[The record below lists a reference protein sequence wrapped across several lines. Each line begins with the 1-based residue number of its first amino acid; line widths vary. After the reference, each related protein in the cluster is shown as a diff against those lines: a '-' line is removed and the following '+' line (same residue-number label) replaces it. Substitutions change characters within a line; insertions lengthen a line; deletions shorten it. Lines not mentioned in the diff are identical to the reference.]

1 MSYLVISFSH
11 KNIDIKM
18 REKLAFNGEEDK
30 ERYLKQI
37 LENEHTKEA
46 VVLSTCNRVEIV
58 TRSSNIN
65 NSARN
70 IIEKLSAYSGLDF
83 DTLYERADIY
93 DNDGAVH
100 HLFSVASA
108 LDSLVIGET
117 QIVGQ
122 LKDAFRFSQA
132 KGHCSTN
139 ITRVMTYAF
148 KCAAN
153 VRNATSLGT
162 GSVSVAS
169 TAVAKAKAIIG
180 NTKGVKALVIGA
192 GEMSELTI
200 KHLLSSG
207 FDVVL
212 TSRDIKKAQNLANT
226 FLTESAKAQEVKVD
240 VEPYSELTNLLA
252 QIPVMITAT
261 SAPYP
266 IITKENAPSSLI
278 NRYWFDIAVPRDID
292 ENISLSGLEV
302 FTVDDL
308 QDIVN
313 ENMSL
318 RAEQA
323 KTAYG
328 IVSRMSMEF
337 FEWLKSL
344 EIEPVVK
351 NLYLKGET
359 IIDKKVKNAIKKG
372 YIRADEEENIRK
384 LCQTVITE
392 YLHNPSR
399 QLKDIS
405 KNMECDVVVSTVQ
418 NMFGLSNDSNLSNK
432 YKCDHITKN

>member
-1 MSYLVISFSH
+1 MSYLIISFSH

-18 REKLAFNGEEDK
+18 REKLAFGSVEDK
-30 ERYLKQI
+30 DRFIKVL
-37 LENEHTKEA
+37 LENEYTKE
-46 VVLSTCNRVEIV
+46 VVLLSTCNRVEII
-58 TRSSNIN
+58 TRSSNIKV
-65 NSARN
+65 SAKN
-70 IIEKLSAYSGLDF
+70 ITEKLASYSGLDF
-83 DTLYERADIY
+83 DILYERADIY

-132 KGHCSTN
+132 KNYCSSN
-139 ITRVMTYAF
+139 IIRVMHYAF

-153 VRNATSLGT
+153 VRTATSLGT

-169 TAVAKAKAIIG
+169 TAVAKAKDIIG

-200 KHLLSSG
+200 KHLISSG
-207 FDVVL
+207 FDVIL
-212 TSRDIKKAQNLANT
+212 TSRDIKKAQILAST
-226 FLTESAKAQEVKVD
+226 FDVNIR

-252 QIPVMITAT
+252 KTPVMITAT

-266 IITKENAPSSLI
+266 VITKENAPSASI
-278 NRYWFDIAVPRDID
+278 DRYWFDIAVPRDID
-292 ENISLSGLEV
+292 ENICLNDLRIYS
-302 FTVDDL
+302 VDDL

-323 KTAYG
+323 KTAYS
-328 IVSRMSMEF
+328 IVSRMSVEF

-351 NLYLKGET
+351 HLYVKGET
-359 IIDKKVKNAIKKG
+359 IIDKKLKTAIKKG
-372 YIRADEEENIRK
+372 FIKADDEENIRK
-384 LCQTVITE
+384 LCQTIITE
-392 YLHNPSR
+392 YLHKPSK

-405 KNMECDVVVSTVQ
+405 RNMECDIVVGAVQ
-418 NMFGLSNDSNLSNK
+418 SMFGLKNDSSTPNK
-432 YKCDHITKN
+432 YKCEHLIKN

>member
-11 KNIDIKM
+11 KNIDIRM
-18 REKLAFNGEEDK
+18 REKLAFNSDEDK
-30 ERYLKQI
+30 DRFIKTI
-37 LENEHTKEA
+37 LENEYTKEA
-46 VVLSTCNRVEIV
+46 VLLSTCNRVEII
-58 TRSSNIN
+58 TRSSNIKI
-65 NSARN
+65 SSKD
-70 IIEKLSAYSGLDF
+70 IIKKLASYSRLDF
-83 DTLYERADIY
+83 DILYDRADIY
-93 DNDGAVH
+93 DNAGAVH

-139 ITRVMTYAF
+139 ITRVMTFAF

-169 TAVAKAKAIIG
+169 TAVAKAKDIIG

-212 TSRDIKKAQNLANT
+212 TSRDLKKAQNLAAT
-226 FLTESAKAQEVKVD
+226 FDSVVS
-240 VEPYSELTNLLA
+240 VEPYVELTQLLA
-252 QIPVMITAT
+252 KTPVMITAT

-266 IITKENAPSSLI
+266 IITKENAPSASI
-278 NRYWFDIAVPRDID
+278 DRYWFDIAVPRDID
-292 ENISLSGLEV
+292 ENISLSGLEI
-302 FTVDDL
+302 FSVDDL

-328 IVSRMSMEF
+328 IVSRMSLEF

-344 EIEPVVK
+344 EIEPIVK

-372 YIRADEEENIRK
+372 FIRAEEEENIRK

-392 YLHNPSR
+392 YLHNPSK

-405 KNMECDVVVSTVQ
+405 KNMECDIVVGTVQ
-418 NMFGLSNDSNLSNK
+418 NMFGLNSDSNLPNK
-432 YKCDHITKN
+432 YKCDHISKN

>member
-1 MSYLVISFSH
+1 MSYLIISFSH
-11 KNIDIKM
+11 KNTDIKM
-18 REKLAFNGEEDK
+18 REKLAFSSIEDK
-30 ERYLKQI
+30 DRFIRVI
-37 LENEHTKEA
+37 LENEYTKE
-46 VVLSTCNRVEIV
+46 VVLLSTCNRVEII
-58 TRSSNIN
+58 TRSINIKS
-65 NSARN
+65 SAKN
-70 IIEKLSAYSGLDF
+70 IIEKLASYSGVDF
-83 DTLYERADIY
+83 DLLYERADIY

-122 LKDAFRFSQA
+122 LKDAFRFSQL
-132 KGHCSTN
+132 KNYCSTN
-139 ITRVMTYAF
+139 ITRVMHYAF

-169 TAVAKAKAIIG
+169 TAVAKAKDIIKD
-180 NTKGVKALVIGA
+180 TKGVKALVIGA

-200 KHLLSSG
+200 KHLISSG

-226 FLTESAKAQEVKVD
+226 FEVHVS
-240 VEPYSELTNLLA
+240 VEPYSELPSLLTN
-252 QIPVMITAT
+252 IPVMITAT

-266 IITKENAPSSLI
+266 IITKDNAPSSSI

-292 ENISLSGLEV
+292 ENISLSDLEI
-302 FTVDDL
+302 FSVDDL

-328 IVSRMSMEF
+328 IVSRTSIEF

-351 NLYLKGET
+351 HLYVKGET

-372 YIRADEEENIRK
+372 YIRESDEENIRK

-392 YLHNPSR
+392 YLHNPSKR
-399 QLKDIS
+399 LKDIS
-405 KNMECDVVVSTVQ
+405 RNMECDIVVSAVQ
-418 NMFGLSNDSNLSNK
+418 NMFGLSNDSASSSK
-432 YKCDHITKN
+432 YKCDHLTKN

>member
-1 MSYLVISFSH
+1 MSYLIISFSH

-18 REKLAFNGEEDK
+18 REKLSFNSDEDK
-30 ERYLKQI
+30 ERFIKQI
-37 LENEHTKEA
+37 LENEPTKE
-46 VVLSTCNRVEIV
+46 VVLLSTCNRVEII
-58 TRSSNIN
+58 TRSSNVKQ
-65 NSARN
+65 SARN
-70 IIEKLSAYSGLDF
+70 IIEKLATYSGLDF
-83 DTLYERADIY
+83 ELLYDRADIY

-132 KGHCSTN
+132 KGYCSSN
-139 ITRVMTYAF
+139 ITRVMHYAF
-148 KCAAN
+148 KCAAQ

-169 TAVAKAKAIIG
+169 TAVAKAKDIIG

-192 GEMSELTI
+192 GEMSELTV
-200 KHLLSSG
+200 KHLISSG
-207 FDVVL
+207 FDV
-212 TSRDIKKAQNLANT
+212 TIISRDMKKAQNLATT
-226 FLTESAKAQEVKVD
+226 FEVHVN
-240 VEPYSELTNLLA
+240 VEPYSELSNLLA
-252 QIPVMITAT
+252 KTPVMITAT

-266 IITKENAPSSLI
+266 IITKDNAPSSNI

-292 ENISLSGLEV
+292 ENISLSNLEV
-302 FTVDDL
+302 YSVDDL

-328 IVSRMSMEF
+328 IVSRMSLEF

-344 EIEPVVK
+344 EIEPIVK
-351 NLYLKGET
+351 NLYVKGND
-359 IIDKKVKNAIKKG
+359 IIDKK
-372 YIRADEEENIRK
+372 
-384 LCQTVITE
+384 
-392 YLHNPSR
+392 
-399 QLKDIS
+399 
-405 KNMECDVVVSTVQ
+405 
-418 NMFGLSNDSNLSNK
+418 
-432 YKCDHITKN
+432 

>member
-18 REKLAFNGEEDK
+18 REKLAFNSEEDK
-30 ERYLKQI
+30 DRFIKTI
-37 LENEHTKEA
+37 LENEYTKEA
-46 VVLSTCNRVEIV
+46 VLLSTCNRVEII
-58 TRSSNIN
+58 TRSSNIKI
-65 NSARN
+65 SAKD
-70 IIEKLSAYSGLDF
+70 IIKKLASYSRLDF
-83 DTLYERADIY
+83 DTLYDRADIY

-169 TAVAKAKAIIG
+169 TAVAKAKDIIG

-200 KHLLSSG
+200 KHLISSG

-212 TSRDIKKAQNLANT
+212 TSRDLKKAQNLAAT
-226 FLTESAKAQEVKVD
+226 FDSVVS
-240 VEPYSELTNLLA
+240 VEPYVELTQLLA
-252 QIPVMITAT
+252 KIPVMITAT

-266 IITKENAPSSLI
+266 IITKENAPSSSI

-292 ENISLSGLEV
+292 ENISLHGLEI
-302 FTVDDL
+302 FSVDDL

-323 KTAYG
+323 KMAYS

-351 NLYLKGET
+351 NLYVKGES

-372 YIRADEEENIRK
+372 FIRADDEENIRK

-392 YLHNPSR
+392 YLHSPSKK
-399 QLKDIS
+399 LKDIS
-405 KNMECDVVVSTVQ
+405 KNMECDIVVSTVQ

>member
-1 MSYLVISFSH
+1 MSYLIISFSH
-11 KNIDIKM
+11 KNTDIKM
-18 REKLAFNGEEDK
+18 REKLAFSSEEDK
-30 ERYLKQI
+30 ERFIKVL
-37 LENEHTKEA
+37 LDNESTKE
-46 VVLSTCNRVEIV
+46 VVLLSTCNRVEII
-58 TRSSNIN
+58 TRSSNIKQ
-65 NSARN
+65 SSRN
-70 IIEKLSAYSGLDF
+70 IIEKLANYSGVNF
-83 DTLYERADIY
+83 DTLYDRADIY

-132 KGHCSTN
+132 KNYCSAN
-139 ITRVMTYAF
+139 ITRVMHYAF

-169 TAVAKAKAIIG
+169 TAVAKAKEIIG

-192 GEMSELTI
+192 GEMSELTV
-200 KHLLSSG
+200 KHLISSG

-212 TSRDIKKAQNLANT
+212 TSRDIKKAQNLASS
-226 FLTESAKAQEVKVD
+226 FEVHVS
-240 VEPYSELTNLLA
+240 VEPYSELSNLLA
-252 QIPVMITAT
+252 KIPVMITAT

-266 IITKENAPSSLI
+266 IITKENAPSSSI
-278 NRYWFDIAVPRDID
+278 DRYWFDIAVPRDID
-292 ENISLSGLEV
+292 ENISLSNLEIYS
-302 FTVDDL
+302 VDDL

-328 IVSRMSMEF
+328 IVSRMSLEF

-344 EIEPVVK
+344 EIEPMVK
-351 NLYLKGET
+351 NLYIKGDS

-372 YIRADEEENIRK
+372 YIKAQDEENIRK
-384 LCQTVITE
+384 LCQTVLTE
-392 YLHNPSR
+392 YLHNPSK

-405 KNMECDVVVSTVQ
+405 KNMECDVVIGAVQ

-432 YKCDHITKN
+432 YKCDHLTKN

>member
-1 MSYLVISFSH
+1 MSYLIISFSH
-11 KNIDIKM
+11 KNTDIKM
-18 REKLAFNGEEDK
+18 REKLAFSSEEDK
-30 ERYLKQI
+30 ERFIKVL
-37 LENEHTKEA
+37 LDNESTKE
-46 VVLSTCNRVEIV
+46 VVLLSTCNRVEII
-58 TRSSNIN
+58 TRSSNIKQ
-65 NSARN
+65 SSRN
-70 IIEKLSAYSGLDF
+70 IIEKLANYSGVEF
-83 DTLYERADIY
+83 DTLYNRADIY

-132 KGHCSTN
+132 KNYCGAN
-139 ITRVMTYAF
+139 ITRVMHYAF

-169 TAVAKAKAIIG
+169 TAVAKAKEIIG

-192 GEMSELTI
+192 GEMSELTV
-200 KHLLSSG
+200 KHLISSG

-212 TSRDIKKAQNLANT
+212 TSRDIKKAQNLASS
-226 FLTESAKAQEVKVD
+226 FEVHVS
-240 VEPYSELTNLLA
+240 VEPYSELSNLLA
-252 QIPVMITAT
+252 KIPVMITAT

-266 IITKENAPSSLI
+266 IITKENAPSSSI

-292 ENISLSGLEV
+292 ENISLSNLEV
-302 FTVDDL
+302 YSVDDL

-328 IVSRMSMEF
+328 IVSRMSLEF

-344 EIEPVVK
+344 EIEPMVK
-351 NLYLKGET
+351 NLYIKGDS

-372 YIRADEEENIRK
+372 FIKAEDEENIRK

-392 YLHNPSR
+392 YLHNPSK

-405 KNMECDVVVSTVQ
+405 KNMECDVVIGAVQ
-418 NMFGLSNDSNLSNK
+418 NMFGLSNDSSLSNK
-432 YKCDHITKN
+432 YKCDHLTKN

>member
-18 REKLAFNGEEDK
+18 REKLAFNSEEDK
-30 ERYLKQI
+30 DRFIKTI
-37 LENEHTKEA
+37 LENEYTKEA
-46 VVLSTCNRVEIV
+46 VLLSTCNRVEII
-58 TRSSNIN
+58 TRSSNIKI
-65 NSARN
+65 SAKD
-70 IIEKLSAYSGLDF
+70 IIKKLASYSRLDF
-83 DTLYERADIY
+83 DTLYDRADIY

-169 TAVAKAKAIIG
+169 TAVAKAKDIIG

-200 KHLLSSG
+200 KHLISSG

-212 TSRDIKKAQNLANT
+212 TSRDLKKAQNLAAT
-226 FLTESAKAQEVKVD
+226 FETKID
-240 VEPYSELTNLLA
+240 VEPYVELTQLLA
-252 QIPVMITAT
+252 KIPVMITAT

-266 IITKENAPSSLI
+266 IITRENAPSSSI

-292 ENISLSGLEV
+292 ENISLHGLEI
-302 FTVDDL
+302 FSVDDL

-323 KTAYG
+323 KMAYS

-351 NLYLKGET
+351 NLYVKGES

-372 YIRADEEENIRK
+372 FIRADDEENIRK

-392 YLHNPSR
+392 YLHSPSKK
-399 QLKDIS
+399 LKDIS
-405 KNMECDVVVSTVQ
+405 KNMECDIVVSTVQ

>member
-18 REKLAFNGEEDK
+18 REKLAFNSDEEKD
-30 ERYLKQI
+30 RFIKQI
-37 LENEHTKEA
+37 LENQHTKEA
-46 VVLSTCNRVEIV
+46 VLLSTCNRVEII
-58 TRSSNIN
+58 TRSSNIKI
-65 NSARN
+65 SARD
-70 IIEKLSAYSGLDF
+70 IIEKLATHSKVDF
-83 DTLYERADIY
+83 DILYERADIY

-139 ITRVMTYAF
+139 ITRVMTFAF

-169 TAVAKAKAIIG
+169 TAVAKAKDIIG

-207 FDVVL
+207 FDVIL
-212 TSRDIKKAQNLANT
+212 TSRDIKKAQNLADT
-226 FLTESAKAQEVKVD
+226 FDANVS
-240 VEPYSELTNLLA
+240 VEPYSELSNLLSRT
-252 QIPVMITAT
+252 PVMITAT

-278 NRYWFDIAVPRDID
+278 DRYWFDIAVPRDID
-292 ENISLSGLEV
+292 ENISLSGLEI
-302 FTVDDL
+302 FSVDDL

-344 EIEPVVK
+344 EIEPIVK

-372 YIRADEEENIRK
+372 FIRADEEENIRK
-384 LCQTVITE
+384 LCQTIITE
-392 YLHNPSR
+392 YLHNPSK

-405 KNMECDVVVSTVQ
+405 RNMECDVVVGTVQ
-418 NMFGLSNDSNLSNK
+418 NIFGLNSDSNLPNK

>member
-18 REKLAFNGEEDK
+18 REKLAFSTDEDK
-30 ERYLKQI
+30 DRFIKTI
-37 LENEHTKEA
+37 LENEYTKEA
-46 VVLSTCNRVEIV
+46 VLLSTCNRVEII
-58 TRSSNIN
+58 TRSSNIKI
-65 NSARN
+65 SAKD
-70 IIEKLSAYSGLDF
+70 IIKKLASYSRLDF
-83 DTLYERADIY
+83 DTLYDRADIY

-169 TAVAKAKAIIG
+169 TAVAKAKDIIG
-180 NTKGVKALVIGA
+180 NTKGIKALVIGA

-200 KHLLSSG
+200 KHLISSG

-212 TSRDIKKAQNLANT
+212 TSRDLKKAQNLAAT
-226 FLTESAKAQEVKVD
+226 FDSVVS
-240 VEPYSELTNLLA
+240 VEPYVELTQLLA
-252 QIPVMITAT
+252 KIPVMITAT

-266 IITKENAPSSLI
+266 IITRENAPSSSI

-292 ENISLSGLEV
+292 ENISLHGLEI
-302 FTVDDL
+302 FSVDDL

-323 KTAYG
+323 KMAYS

-351 NLYLKGET
+351 NLYVKGES

-372 YIRADEEENIRK
+372 FISADEEENIRK

-392 YLHNPSR
+392 YLHSPSKK
-399 QLKDIS
+399 LKDIS
-405 KNMECDVVVSTVQ
+405 KNMECDIVVSTVQ

>member
-18 REKLAFNGEEDK
+18 REKLAFNGDEDK
-30 ERYLKQI
+30 DRYLKQI

-58 TRSSNIN
+58 TRSSNIK
-65 NSARN
+65 NSAKN
-70 IIEKLSAYSGLDF
+70 IIEKLASYSGLDF

-139 ITRVMTYAF
+139 ITRVMHYAF

-169 TAVAKAKAIIG
+169 TAVAKAKDIIG

-212 TSRDIKKAQNLANT
+212 TSRDLKKAQILADT
-226 FLTESAKAQEVKVD
+226 FDTNVS
-240 VEPYSELTNLLA
+240 VEPYSELSNLLSR
-252 QIPVMITAT
+252 IPVMITAT

-266 IITKENAPSSLI
+266 IITKENAPSSSI

-292 ENISLSGLEV
+292 ENISLSGLEI
-302 FTVDDL
+302 FSVDDL

-323 KTAYG
+323 KMAYS

-351 NLYLKGET
+351 NLYLKGEE

-372 YIRADEEENIRK
+372 FIKADEEENIRK

-392 YLHNPSR
+392 YLHNPSK

-405 KNMECDVVVSTVQ
+405 KNMECDVVVGTVQ
-418 NMFGLSNDSNLSNK
+418 SMFGLNSDSNLSTK
-432 YKCDHITKN
+432 YKCDHISKN

>member
-1 MSYLVISFSH
+1 MSYLIISFSH

-18 REKLAFNGEEDK
+18 REKLAFGSVEDK
-30 ERYLKQI
+30 DRFIKVL
-37 LENEHTKEA
+37 LENEYTKE
-46 VVLSTCNRVEIV
+46 VVLLSTCNRVEII
-58 TRSSNIN
+58 TRSSNVKI
-65 NSARN
+65 SAKA
-70 IIEKLSAYSGLDF
+70 IIEKLSSYSGLDF

-122 LKDAFRFSQA
+122 LKDAFRFSQSKNYCA
-132 KGHCSTN
+132 TN
-139 ITRVMTYAF
+139 ITRVMHYAF

-169 TAVAKAKAIIG
+169 TAVAKAKDIVK

-200 KHLLSSG
+200 KHLISSG

-212 TSRDIKKAQNLANT
+212 TSRDIKKAQNLACG
-226 FLTESAKAQEVKVD
+226 FEVHVS
-240 VEPYSELTNLLA
+240 VEPYSELKNLLA
-252 QIPVMITAT
+252 KIPVMITAT

-266 IITKENAPSSLI
+266 IITKENAPSASFE
-278 NRYWFDIAVPRDID
+278 RHWFDIAVPRDID
-292 ENISLSGLEV
+292 ENISLSGLEIYS
-302 FTVDDL
+302 VDDL

-328 IVSRMSMEF
+328 IVSRMSLEF

-351 NLYLKGET
+351 HLYIKGET
-359 IIDKKVKNAIKKG
+359 IIDKKIKNAIKKG
-372 YIRADEEENIRK
+372 FIRADDEENIRK

-392 YLHNPSR
+392 YLHGPSK

-405 KNMECDVVVSTVQ
+405 KNMECDIVIGTVQ
-418 NMFGLSNDSNLSNK
+418 NMFGLANDSNSSNK
-432 YKCDHITKN
+432 YKCEHLIKN

>member
-18 REKLAFNGEEDK
+18 REKLAFGSDEDK
-30 ERYLKQI
+30 DRFLKQI
-37 LENEHTKEA
+37 LENDHTKEA
-46 VVLSTCNRVEIV
+46 VLLSTCNRVEII
-58 TRSSNIN
+58 TRSSNIKI
-65 NSARN
+65 SARN
-70 IIEKLSAYSGLDF
+70 IIEKLAFYSKLDF
-83 DTLYERADIY
+83 DTLYNRADIY

-139 ITRVMTYAF
+139 ITRVMHYAF

-169 TAVAKAKAIIG
+169 TAVAKAKEIIG
-180 NTKGVKALVIGA
+180 NTKDVKALVIGA

-212 TSRDIKKAQNLANT
+212 TSRDIKKAQNLAAT
-226 FLTESAKAQEVKVD
+226 FDIEIS

-252 QIPVMITAT
+252 KIPVMITAT

-266 IITKENAPSSLI
+266 IITKENAPSSPI
-278 NRYWFDIAVPRDID
+278 ARYWFDIAVPRDID

-302 FTVDDL
+302 FSVDDL

-351 NLYLKGET
+351 HLYVKGET

-372 YIRADEEENIRK
+372 FISASDEENIRK

-392 YLHNPSR
+392 YLHNPSK

-405 KNMECDVVVSTVQ
+405 RNMECDIVVSTVQ

-432 YKCDHITKN
+432 YKCDHLSKN

>member
-11 KNIDIKM
+11 KNTDIKL
-18 REKLAFNGEEDK
+18 REKLAFNSDEDK
-30 ERYLKQI
+30 DRFLKLI
-37 LENEHTKEA
+37 LENDITKEA
-46 VVLSTCNRVEIV
+46 ILLSTCNRVEII
-58 TRSSNIN
+58 TRSLNIKQ
-65 NSARN
+65 SSKD
-70 IIEKLSAYSGLDF
+70 IIEKLATYSKVDF
-83 DTLYERADIY
+83 DVLYDRADIY
-93 DNDGAVH
+93 DADGAVH

-132 KGHCSTN
+132 KGYCSLN
-139 ITRVMTYAF
+139 ITRVMHYAF
-148 KCAAN
+148 KCAAQ
-153 VRNATSLGT
+153 VRTATSLGT

-169 TAVAKAKAIIG
+169 TAVSKAKDIIG

-192 GEMSELTI
+192 GEMSELTV
-200 KHLLSSG
+200 KHLIASG
-207 FDVVL
+207 FDV
-212 TSRDIKKAQNLANT
+212 TIISRDTKKAQNLAST
-226 FLTESAKAQEVKVD
+226 FEVHVN
-240 VEPYSELTNLLA
+240 VEPYDKLTQLL
-252 QIPVMITAT
+252 ITTPVMITAT

-266 IITKENAPSSLI
+266 IITKENAPSSNI

-292 ENISLSGLEV
+292 ENISMSNLEI
-302 FTVDDL
+302 FSVDDL

-328 IVSRMSMEF
+328 IVSRMSLEF

-344 EIEPVVK
+344 EIEPIVK
-351 NLYLKGET
+351 NLYLKGNE

-372 YIRADEEENIRK
+372 FIDSKDEENIRK
-384 LCQTVITE
+384 LCLTVITE
-392 YLHNPSR
+392 YLHNPAK

-405 KNMECDVVVSTVQ
+405 KNMECDLVVGTVQ
-418 NMFGLSNDSNLSNK
+418 NMFSLNENSTLKNR
-432 YKCDHITKN
+432 YKCDHLSKN

>member
-1 MSYLVISFSH
+1 MSYLIISFSH

-18 REKLAFNGEEDK
+18 REKLAFGSDEDK
-30 ERYLKQI
+30 DRFLKQI
-37 LENEHTKEA
+37 LENQHTKEA
-46 VVLSTCNRVEIV
+46 VLLSTCNRVEII
-58 TRSSNIN
+58 TRSSNIKI
-65 NSARN
+65 SAKD
-70 IIEKLSAYSGLDF
+70 IIEKLAFYSKVDF
-83 DTLYERADIY
+83 DMLYDRADIY

-132 KGHCSTN
+132 KEHCSTN
-139 ITRVMTYAF
+139 IVRVMNYAF

-169 TAVAKAKAIIG
+169 TAVAKAKEIIG

-207 FDVVL
+207 FDVIL
-212 TSRDIKKAQNLANT
+212 TSRDIKKAQNLASS
-226 FLTESAKAQEVKVD
+226 FESNVA
-240 VEPYSELTNLLA
+240 VEPYSELSSLLS

-266 IITKENAPSSLI
+266 IITKDNAPSSSI

-292 ENISLSGLEV
+292 ENISLHGLEI
-302 FTVDDL
+302 FSVDDL

-351 NLYLKGET
+351 NLYVKGET

-372 YIRADEEENIRK
+372 FINAQDEENIRK

-392 YLHNPSR
+392 YLHSPSKR
-399 QLKDIS
+399 LKDIS

-418 NMFGLSNDSNLSNK
+418 NMFGLSNDSSMSNK
-432 YKCDHITKN
+432 YKCDHLSKN

>member
-18 REKLAFNGEEDK
+18 REKLAFNSDEEKD
-30 ERYLKQI
+30 RFIKQI
-37 LENEHTKEA
+37 LENQHTKEA
-46 VVLSTCNRVEIV
+46 VLLSTCNRVEII
-58 TRSSNIN
+58 TRSSNIKI
-65 NSARN
+65 SARD
-70 IIEKLSAYSGLDF
+70 IIEKLAAHSKVDF
-83 DTLYERADIY
+83 DLLYNRADIY

-139 ITRVMTYAF
+139 ITRVMTFAF

-169 TAVAKAKAIIG
+169 TAVAKAKDIIG

-207 FDVVL
+207 FDVIL
-212 TSRDIKKAQNLANT
+212 TSRDLKKAQILADT
-226 FLTESAKAQEVKVD
+226 FEANVSVQ
-240 VEPYSELTNLLA
+240 PYSELSNLLSRT
-252 QIPVMITAT
+252 PVMITAT

-266 IITKENAPSSLI
+266 IITKENAPSASI

-292 ENISLSGLEV
+292 ENISLNGLEI
-302 FTVDDL
+302 FSVDDL

-328 IVSRMSMEF
+328 IVSRMSLEF

-344 EIEPVVK
+344 EIEPIVK

-372 YIRADEEENIRK
+372 FIRAEEEENIRK

-392 YLHNPSR
+392 YLHNPSK

-405 KNMECDVVVSTVQ
+405 KNMECDIVVGTVQ
-418 NMFGLSNDSNLSNK
+418 KMFGLNSDSNLSNK
-432 YKCDHITKN
+432 YKCDHISKN

>member
-18 REKLAFNGEEDK
+18 REKLAFNSDEEKD
-30 ERYLKQI
+30 RFIKQI
-37 LENEHTKEA
+37 LENQHTKEA
-46 VVLSTCNRVEIV
+46 VLLSTCNRVEII
-58 TRSSNIN
+58 TRSSNIKI
-65 NSARN
+65 SARD
-70 IIEKLSAYSGLDF
+70 IIEKLATHSKVDF
-83 DTLYERADIY
+83 DMLYDRADIY

-122 LKDAFRFSQA
+122 LKDAFRFSQV

-139 ITRVMTYAF
+139 ITRVMTFAF

-169 TAVAKAKAIIG
+169 TAVAKAKDIIG

-212 TSRDIKKAQNLANT
+212 ISRDIKKAQNLATT
-226 FLTESAKAQEVKVD
+226 FESKID

-252 QIPVMITAT
+252 KTPVMITAT

-278 NRYWFDIAVPRDID
+278 DRYWFDIAVPRDID
-292 ENISLSGLEV
+292 ENISLSGLEI
-302 FTVDDL
+302 FSVDDL

-344 EIEPVVK
+344 EIEPIVK
-351 NLYLKGET
+351 NLYLKGED
-359 IIDKKVKNAIKKG
+359 IIDKKIKSAIKKG
-372 YIRADEEENIRK
+372 FIKADDEENIRK

-392 YLHNPSR
+392 YLHTPSKK
-399 QLKDIS
+399 LKDIS
-405 KNMECDVVVSTVQ
+405 KNMECDVVVGTVQ
-418 NMFGLSNDSNLSNK
+418 NMFGLSNDSSLPNK
-432 YKCDHITKN
+432 YKCDHLSKN

>member
-18 REKLAFNGEEDK
+18 REKLAFNGDEDK
-30 ERYLKQI
+30 DRYLKQI

-58 TRSSNIN
+58 TRSSNIK
-65 NSARN
+65 NSAKN
-70 IIEKLSAYSGLDF
+70 IIEKLASYSGLDF

-139 ITRVMTYAF
+139 ITRVMHYAF

-169 TAVAKAKAIIG
+169 TAVAKAKDIIG

-212 TSRDIKKAQNLANT
+212 TSRDLKKAQILADT
-226 FLTESAKAQEVKVD
+226 FETNVS
-240 VEPYSELTNLLA
+240 VEPYSELPNLLSR
-252 QIPVMITAT
+252 IPVMITAT

-266 IITKENAPSSLI
+266 IITKENAPSSSI

-292 ENISLSGLEV
+292 ENISLSGLEI
-302 FTVDDL
+302 FSVDDL

-323 KTAYG
+323 KMAYS

-351 NLYLKGET
+351 NLYLKGEE
-359 IIDKKVKNAIKKG
+359 IIDKKVRNAIKKG
-372 YIRADEEENIRK
+372 FIKADEEENIRK

-392 YLHNPSR
+392 YLHNPSK

-405 KNMECDVVVSTVQ
+405 KNMECDVVVGTVQ
-418 NMFGLSNDSNLSNK
+418 SMFGLNSDSNLSTK
-432 YKCDHITKN
+432 YKCDHISKN

>member
-1 MSYLVISFSH
+1 MSYLIISFSH
-11 KNIDIKM
+11 KNTDIKM
-18 REKLAFNGEEDK
+18 REKLAFSSEEDK
-30 ERYLKQI
+30 ERFIKVL
-37 LENEHTKEA
+37 LDNESTKE
-46 VVLSTCNRVEIV
+46 VVLLSTCNRVEII
-58 TRSSNIN
+58 TRSSNIKQ
-65 NSARN
+65 SSRN
-70 IIEKLSAYSGLDF
+70 IIEKLANYSGVEF
-83 DTLYERADIY
+83 DTLYNRADIY

-132 KGHCSTN
+132 KNYCGAN
-139 ITRVMTYAF
+139 ITRVMHYAF

-169 TAVAKAKAIIG
+169 TAVAKAKEIIG

-192 GEMSELTI
+192 GEMSELTV
-200 KHLLSSG
+200 KHLISSG

-212 TSRDIKKAQNLANT
+212 TSRDIKKAQNLASS
-226 FLTESAKAQEVKVD
+226 FEVHVS
-240 VEPYSELTNLLA
+240 VEPYSELSNLLA
-252 QIPVMITAT
+252 KIPVMITAT

-266 IITKENAPSSLI
+266 IITRDNAPASSI
-278 NRYWFDIAVPRDID
+278 DRYWFDIAVPRDID
-292 ENISLSGLEV
+292 ENISLSNLEV
-302 FTVDDL
+302 YSVDDL

-328 IVSRMSMEF
+328 IVSRMSLEF

-344 EIEPVVK
+344 EIEPMVK
-351 NLYLKGET
+351 NLYVKGDS

-372 YIRADEEENIRK
+372 FIKAEDEENIRK

-392 YLHNPSR
+392 YLHNPSK

-405 KNMECDVVVSTVQ
+405 KNMECDVVIGAVQ
-418 NMFGLSNDSNLSNK
+418 NMFGLSNDSSLSNK
-432 YKCDHITKN
+432 YKCDHLTKN

>member
-18 REKLAFNGEEDK
+18 REKLAFNSEEDK
-30 ERYLKQI
+30 DRFIKTI
-37 LENEHTKEA
+37 LENEYTKEA
-46 VVLSTCNRVEIV
+46 VLLSTCNRVEII
-58 TRSSNIN
+58 TRSSNIKI
-65 NSARN
+65 SAKD
-70 IIEKLSAYSGLDF
+70 IIKKLASYSRLDF
-83 DTLYERADIY
+83 DTLYDRADIY

-169 TAVAKAKAIIG
+169 TAVAKAKDIIG

-200 KHLLSSG
+200 KHLISSG

-212 TSRDIKKAQNLANT
+212 TSRDLKKAQNLAAT
-226 FLTESAKAQEVKVD
+226 FETKID
-240 VEPYSELTNLLA
+240 VEPYVELTQLLA
-252 QIPVMITAT
+252 KIPVMITAT

-266 IITKENAPSSLI
+266 IITKENAPSSSI

-292 ENISLSGLEV
+292 ENISLHGLEI
-302 FTVDDL
+302 FSVDDL

-323 KTAYG
+323 KMAYS

-351 NLYLKGET
+351 NLYVKGES
-359 IIDKKVKNAIKKG
+359 IIDKKVRNAIKKG
-372 YIRADEEENIRK
+372 FIRADDEENIRK

-392 YLHNPSR
+392 YLHSPSKK
-399 QLKDIS
+399 LKDIS
-405 KNMECDVVVSTVQ
+405 KNMECDIVVSTVQ

>member
-1 MSYLVISFSH
+1 MSYLIISFSH

-18 REKLAFNGEEDK
+18 REKLAFNSDEDK
-30 ERYLKQI
+30 ERFIKQI
-37 LENEHTKEA
+37 LENEATKE
-46 VVLSTCNRVEIV
+46 VVLLSTCNRVEII
-58 TRSSNIN
+58 TRSSNVKQ
-65 NSARN
+65 SARN
-70 IIEKLSAYSGLDF
+70 IIEKLATYSGLDF
-83 DTLYERADIY
+83 ELLYDRADIY

-132 KGHCSTN
+132 KGYCGTN
-139 ITRVMTYAF
+139 ITRVMHYAF
-148 KCAAN
+148 KCAAQ

-169 TAVAKAKAIIG
+169 TAVAKAKDIIG

-192 GEMSELTI
+192 GEMSELTV
-200 KHLLSSG
+200 KHLISSG
-207 FDVVL
+207 FDV
-212 TSRDIKKAQNLANT
+212 TIISRDMKKAQNLATT
-226 FLTESAKAQEVKVD
+226 FEVHVN
-240 VEPYSELTNLLA
+240 VEPYSELSNLLA
-252 QIPVMITAT
+252 KIPVMITAT

-266 IITKENAPSSLI
+266 IITKDNAPSSSI

-292 ENISLSGLEV
+292 ENISLNNLEI
-302 FTVDDL
+302 FSVDDL

-328 IVSRMSMEF
+328 IVSRMSLEF

-344 EIEPVVK
+344 EIEPIVK
-351 NLYLKGET
+351 NLYVKGND

-372 YIRADEEENIRK
+372 YISASDEENIRK

-392 YLHNPSR
+392 YLHQPSK

-405 KNMECDVVVSTVQ
+405 KNMECDLVVGTVQ
-418 NMFGLSNDSNLSNK
+418 NMFGFNNDSNLRNK
-432 YKCDHITKN
+432 YKCDHLAKN